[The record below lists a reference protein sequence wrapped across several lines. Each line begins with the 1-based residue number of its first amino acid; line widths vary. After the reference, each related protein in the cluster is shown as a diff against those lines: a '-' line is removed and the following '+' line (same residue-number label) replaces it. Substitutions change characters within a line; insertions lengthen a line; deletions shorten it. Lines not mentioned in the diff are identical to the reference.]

1 MKPLHALSSVLFA
14 GLLLATQTVALAQG
28 QSKNAAARKPNPPPS
43 ADLDYVIKATQKG
56 LSLNGSAMVRW
67 HADEQHYSV
76 TTETRASL
84 LGKILDAKSEGSIDR
99 FGLAPASSTEKR
111 FRKAQTV
118 TTFNRQNGKITFS
131 ASDASYPIKGGEQD
145 RNSATWQLV
154 TLARSKP
161 FKTGNTVPM
170 FVAGQKD
177 ADAWIFKVGK
187 QEKINTPI
195 GTLNTLQISKVV
207 KDAGKDQKVELWL
220 APAKEWY
227 PVRIRFTEP
236 DGDFIEQTI
245 EKITPK
251 S

>member
-1 MKPLHALSSVLFA
+1 MKHLRTLSSF
-14 GLLLATQTVALAQG
+14 LLAGALLAAQTNALAR
-28 QSKNAAARKPNPPPS
+28 NASTQKLTPPPS
-43 ADLDYVIKATQKG
+43 ADLDYTIKAKQKG
-56 LSLNGSAMVRW
+56 LSLSGSASVHWQTDGR
-67 HADEQHYSV
+67 HYSV

-84 LGKILDAKSEGSIDR
+84 LGKILDAKSEGAVDR
-99 FGLAPASSTEKR
+99 SGLVPDSASEKR
-111 FRKAQTV
+111 FHKDQTV
-118 TTFNRQNGKITFS
+118 TTFNRQSGKITFS

-145 RNSATWQLV
+145 RNSVTWQLA
-154 TLARSKP
+154 TLGHSGQLKS
-161 FKTGNTVPM
+161 GGTVPV

-177 ADAWIFKVGK
+177 ADPWTFRIGK

-195 GTLNTLQISKVV
+195 GALNTLQISKVV
-207 KDAGKDQKVELWL
+207 ENAGKDQKVELWL

-245 EKITPK
+245 SKITPA

>member
-1 MKPLHALSSVLFA
+1 MKHLRILSSVLLA
-14 GLLLATQTVALAQG
+14 GLLLAAQSIALAQG
-28 QSKNAAARKPNPPPS
+28 PSKSAASRKLNPPPS
-43 ADLDYVIKATQKG
+43 ADLDYSISAKQKG
-56 LSLNGSAMVRW
+56 LSLNGSALVHW
-67 HADEQHYSV
+67 QTDDGHYSV

-84 LGKILDAKSEGSIDR
+84 LGKILEAKSEGTIDR
-99 FGLAPASSTEKR
+99 FGLAPNSSTEKR
-111 FRKAQTV
+111 FHKEQTV
-118 TTFNRQNGKITFS
+118 TTFNRQTGKITFS

-145 RNSATWQLV
+145 RNSVTWQLV
-154 TLARSKP
+154 VLARSGQLKS
-161 FKTGNTVPM
+161 GNTVPL

-177 ADAWIFKVGK
+177 ADPWTFKIGK

-195 GTLNTLQISKVV
+195 GALTTLQISKVV
-207 KDAGKDQKVELWL
+207 QNAGKDQKVELWL

-251 S
+251 P